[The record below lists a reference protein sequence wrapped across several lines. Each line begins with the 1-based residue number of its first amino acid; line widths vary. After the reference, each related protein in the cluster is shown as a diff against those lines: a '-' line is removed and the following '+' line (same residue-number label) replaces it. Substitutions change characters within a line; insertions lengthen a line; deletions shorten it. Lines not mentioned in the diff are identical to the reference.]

1 MEDKI
6 LDFEQKV
13 KNLNYFEA
21 QKYLIENN
29 HWEEIKWQDSY
40 SIRQYACYLK
50 EREKIINEKKR
61 K

>member
-50 EREKIINEKKR
+50 ERENNK
-61 K
+61 